1 MISRDARR
9 NRRGQM
15 PLALVA
21 VLLLAG
27 CSFFGIIYSDIGR
40 SADNAEAMGDE
51 MASLDEAVEDAE
63 FGIETALGLLL
74 TDVSSEAEGNLADRA
89 AAFRLA
95 AERYFEEA
103 YPMHKGGVTTELV
116 SEDVHLVLETLRPGD
131 GDEVFTGGD
140 AMASYLRAEGQVAL
154 RFTTQSASAERTLD
168 ISADAASGLPLAI
181 GAATSFELATGGSVS
196 MLTQMMEYQLS
207 SLAQTSPKRMSSLRC
222 ANSPAMPPSTLCPAL
237 CFILPPSRGSGR
249 RASPSRN
256 HRMRRRFR
264 LRAGHCS
271 PLV

>member
-89 AAFRLA
+89 AAFRPA
-95 AERYFEEA
+95 AERYFEET

-131 GDEVFTGGD
+131 GDEVFTAGTRWHRTSERRGRWH
-140 AMASYLRAEGQVAL
+140 SGSPPRALPRRGL
-154 RFTTQSASAERTLD
+154 WTSARTPHPACRWPSAPPPPSSWPPE
-168 ISADAASGLPLAI
+168 AASP
-181 GAATSFELATGGSVS
+181 
-196 MLTQMMEYQLS
+196 
-207 SLAQTSPKRMSSLRC
+207 
-222 ANSPAMPPSTLCPAL
+222 
-237 CFILPPSRGSGR
+237 
-249 RASPSRN
+249 
-256 HRMRRRFR
+256 
-264 LRAGHCS
+264 CS
-271 PLV
+271 PR